1 MADTSERR
9 DTLKARP
16 CYHCRN
22 TVKKDVIALNK
33 KLIGRQTKRM
43 MCPKCLA
50 DYLDCT
56 EHDLDNLIVEFKTQ
70 GCALFS

>member
-1 MADTSERR
+1 
-9 DTLKARP
+9 
-16 CYHCRN
+16 
-22 TVKKDVIALNK
+22 
-33 KLIGRQTKRM
+33 M

-70 GCALFS
+70 GCALFIVSTWQSSSSVEVHDSFGNGAAMEEMLWFQVSLVI